1 MVNWMHPRRFVR
13 NVMIT
18 LEFVLFHERLP
29 G

>member
-1 MVNWMHPRRFVR
+1 MHPRRFVR